1 MALNIANYISNQ
13 FGSNGNVAASYSA
26 DYVGAVQL
34 LENSGF
40 SPFGNS
46 SPLNSTLNQVFDRF
60 VRKTGLDTTSNELT
74 DEFLQENP
82 NTRRAMNLYSA
93 LENTFSSRSPNQKS
107 AIVNFL
113 NTKID
118 EFVTTKDS
126 NDINTTLNQEESGFD
141 DEFFLEVDADNDLEI
156 STEELRSNFIED
168 FKELDNILNYFQS
181 NKGVLIDVFG

>member
-1 MALNIANYISNQ
+1 MALDIANYISNQ
-13 FGSNGNVAASYSA
+13 FGSNVTASYSA

-40 SPFGNS
+40 SPFSDS

-60 VRKTGLDTTSNELT
+60 VRKTGLDTTSNQLT
-74 DEFLQENP
+74 DEFLEENSS
-82 NTRRAMNLYSA
+82 TRRALNLYSA
-93 LENTFSSRSPNQKS
+93 LENTFSSRSAGQKS

-118 EFVTTKDS
+118 EFISTKDS
-126 NDINTTLNQEESGFD
+126 NDLNTTLNQEESGFD
-141 DEFFLEVDADNDLEI
+141 DTLFDEIDADRDQEI
-156 STEELRSNFIED
+156 SAEELRSNFLED